1 LIKERIEAIK
11 LAMSQT
17 PAAAPRHGHSHWPIV
32 IALLLGVG
40 VGVILQWLIHV
51 NADVKPGWVETT
63 IGMLRFFADLFL
75 RALKMVI
82 VPLVVASIISGIA
95 GMKSLD
101 GFARMGLKTWGFYAV
116 SSLLAVCTGLLMVN
130 LIGPG
135 LTDGQPNVTLRA
147 AMDAAAQ
154 GSSGVE
160 IGEVMERA
168 EGGASSL
175 LNILRRMIPTNV
187 IEAAATGDLLAII
200 FFSILFAVA
209 MALLPGGPP
218 PVLRDLFND
227 LAGVMTLITTWIMK
241 FTPIAVF
248 CLVVPAIAEVGV
260 SVLQNLVPYV
270 LTVVLALLAHSC
282 VVLPIVMK
290 LMGRSPMAHFRQM
303 RDALLMAFSTASS
316 SATIPVTMRCLHEE
330 AGVSDRVTSFVIPLG
345 ATVNMDGTALYE
357 GVVVVFA
364 AQVLGLELSIAQQF
378 LIVLLALVSSI
389 GVAGIPAAS
398 LVAII
403 IIMQNAGFSEEMIVA
418 SLGLI
423 LTIDRPLDMA
433 RTAVNVFSDTV
444 ATVIIAKSEG
454 EVLNEGGEAA

>member
-1 LIKERIEAIK
+1 
-11 LAMSQT
+11 MSQT
-17 PAAAPRHGHSHWPIV
+17 PAAVSRHGHSHWPIV
-32 IALLLGVG
+32 IALIAGIG

-51 NADVKPGWVETT
+51 NEDVKPSWVETT
-63 IGMLRFFADLFL
+63 IGMLRFLADLFL

-154 GSSGVE
+154 GSSGAE

-187 IEAAATGDLLAII
+187 IEAAASGDLLAII

-303 RDALLMAFSTASS
+303 REALLMAFSTASS

-364 AQVLGLELSIAQQF
+364 AQVLGLDLSIAQQF

-444 ATVIIAKSEG
+444 ATTIIAKTEG

>member
-1 LIKERIEAIK
+1 
-11 LAMSQT
+11 M
-17 PAAAPRHGHSHWPIV
+17 
-32 IALLLGVG
+32 ALLLGVG
-40 VGVILQWLIHV
+40 VGVLMQWLVHA
-51 NADVKPGWVETT
+51 NGEVKPGWVETT

-135 LTDGQPNVTLRA
+135 LSDGQPNATLRA
-147 AMDAAAQ
+147 AMDAAGE
-154 GSSGVE
+154 GSSGEE
-160 IGEVMERA
+160 IGDVMKRA
-168 EGGASSL
+168 EGGASSML
-175 LNILRRMIPTNV
+175 DILRRMIPTNV
-187 IEAAATGDLLAII
+187 IQAAAEGDLLAII

-218 PVLRDLFND
+218 AVLRDLFNE

-270 LTVVLALLAHSC
+270 LTVVLALLVHSC
-282 VVLPIVMK
+282 MVLPIVMK
-290 LMGRSPMAHFRQM
+290 LMGRSPLAHFRQM
-303 RDALLMAFSTASS
+303 REALLMAFSTASS

-364 AQVLGLELSIAQQF
+364 AQVLGLDLSIAQQF

-418 SLGLI
+418 SLGLV

-444 ATVIIAKSEG
+444 ATVVIAKTEG
-454 EVLNEGGEAA
+454 EVLNEGGEAV